1 MSNVTKTNILHRFLL
16 LLFMSTAAFGQT
28 AKEGCLPT
36 GVCLDAA
43 GRSFDV
49 GNMPL
54 AMIASPEGDRLV
66 LSLNGWRQQG
76 IQVVDAQ
83 SGKVE
88 QTITQPGAFLGL
100 AFSPDGQ
107 TLYASGGNEDV
118 VYRYAWRDKRATLID
133 HIALAH
139 KEPKKD
145 GTRFPAGIAVSRD
158 GKYLFVAE
166 NIGDALAVI
175 DVAHKRVVQR
185 VNTEV
190 YPYAVVISPAGDVFV
205 SSWGGTTVS
214 VFSAAANGMLRER
227 GRIQA
232 GRHPSALLL
241 NRDASR
247 LFVTSAS
254 TNTIAVVDTKSLR
267 VLTTL
272 QDPPPHGP
280 NEGSTPNG
288 LALSSDGSRLYVA
301 EADNNAVAVFQLSAS
316 TAGVAGSRDAD
327 RLLGRIPVGWYPA
340 AVLSTHES
348 LFVLNGKGRGTRANP
363 EFPTPGNERPSD
375 SPFYVLGQLNGT
387 LTALPVNISANELAG
402 LTRRVERVNNW
413 DKAPA
418 NAGKY
423 PPFKHVIYVIKEN
436 RTYDQVLGDM
446 TQADGDLSLV
456 FFPRAVSP
464 NHHALAERFG
474 LFDRFFCNA
483 EVSEQGHV
491 WSTAAYVTDYGEK
504 TTPSTYSKRRN
515 GNDRDD
521 VDEPASGY
529 LWNAAI
535 KKGLTLRNY
544 GEFGEPIPKSDPV
557 RYRATKEALDRYTNR
572 EYPSFDMAISDQVR
586 IEIWLKEFQEFV
598 RQGNLPAFE
607 IMHLPAD
614 HTSGGRAGRPTPKAY
629 MADNDLALGR
639 MVEALSNSPYWKDTA
654 LFVLE
659 DDAQDGPDH
668 VDSHR
673 SVMFVISAY
682 NRGGVVHRFVNT
694 TDVLATMEEI
704 LGLEKLSKFDY
715 YGRPLREIFSDKP
728 DLTPYAALRSEQ
740 PLNEMNPARTQSA
753 RASRRLNLDRVDA
766 ADEDAFNHVL
776 WSLLKGSQ
784 PYPGPK
790 RMSALEVVRAR

>member
-1 MSNVTKTNILHRFLL
+1 MSTVTKTYLLCL
-16 LLFMSTAAFGQT
+16 LLFLSVSTAAFGQT

-36 GVCLDAA
+36 GVCLDPA
-43 GRSFDV
+43 GRSFDT

-54 AMIASPEGDRLV
+54 AMVASPEGDRLV

-76 IQVVDAQ
+76 IQVVDPQ
-83 SGKVE
+83 SGNVV
-88 QTITQPGAFLGL
+88 QTITQPSAFLGL

-118 VYRYAWRDKRATLID
+118 VYRYAWRDKRAMLID
-133 HIALAH
+133 HIALAQ
-139 KEPKKD
+139 KQPKKD

-166 NIGDALAVI
+166 NLGDALAVVE
-175 DVAHKRVVQR
+175 VAHKRVVQR
-185 VNTEV
+185 VKTEA
-190 YPYAVVISPAGDVFV
+190 YPYAVVVSPAGDVYV

-214 VFSAAANGMLRER
+214 VFATATNGPLRER
-227 GRIQA
+227 GRVQA

-241 NRDASR
+241 NGDGSR
-247 LFVTSAS
+247 LYVASAS
-254 TNTIAVVDTKSLR
+254 TNTIAVVDTKNLR
-267 VLTTL
+267 VLTSL
-272 QDPPPHGP
+272 VDSPPRGP
-280 NEGSTPNG
+280 NQGSTPNG
-288 LALSSDGSRLYVA
+288 LALSNDGSQLFVA
-301 EADNNAVAVFQLSAS
+301 EADNNAVAVFNLSPR
-316 TAGVAGSRDAD
+316 TAGSSGARGAD
-327 RLLGRIPVGWYPA
+327 RLSGRIPVGWYPA
-340 AVLSTHES
+340 ALLSTHDS
-348 LFVLNGKGRGTRANP
+348 LFVLNGKGRGTRPNP
-363 EFPTPGNERPSD
+363 DFPMPHVELPQDATY
-375 SPFYVLGQLNGT
+375 YVLGQLNGT
-387 LTALPVNISANELAG
+387 ITALPAEFPANELAR
-402 LTRRVERVNNW
+402 LTKRVEHANNW
-413 DKAPA
+413 DKPPA

-436 RTYDQVLGDM
+436 RTYDQVLGDL
-446 TQADGDLSLV
+446 TQADGDSSLV

-464 NHHALAERFG
+464 NHHAFAERFG

-483 EVSEQGHV
+483 EVSAQGHV

-504 TTPSTYSKRRN
+504 TTPSAYSKRRN
-515 GNDRDD
+515 GADRDD

-544 GEFGEPIPKSDPV
+544 GEFGEPVPNTDPV
-557 RYRATKEALDRYTNR
+557 RYRATREALDRYTNH
-572 EYPSFDMAISDQVR
+572 EYPSFDMTISDQVR

-598 RQGNLPAFE
+598 RQGNLPQFE

-614 HTSGGRAGRPTPKAY
+614 HTSGGRAGRRTPKAY

-639 MVEALSNSPYWKDTA
+639 MVEAVSNSPYWKDTVF
-654 LFVLE
+654 FVLE

-682 NRGGVVHRFVNT
+682 NRSGVVHRFVNT

-704 LGLEKLSKFDY
+704 LGLERLSKFDY
-715 YGRPLREIFSDKP
+715 YGRPLREIFADKP

-740 PLNEMNPARTQSA
+740 PLNEMNPTRSQSA
-753 RASRRLNLDRVDA
+753 RASRRLDLDRVDA
-766 ADEDAFNHVL
+766 ADEDAFNRVL

-784 PYPGPK
+784 PYPGTK
-790 RMSALEVVRAR
+790 RMSALELVRAR